1 MIKVFSNLLSR
12 FLLWR
17 VKHISQE
24 HFVLMLS
31 IVVGLITGLV
41 AVMLKYSAHK
51 IQHFVS
57 SGENNHVY
65 YFVFPLIGILI
76 VLLIRRIAKLPM
88 GEGVPAL
95 LYAISRRN
103 GILPPN
109 KMVDNAVGSAVTV
122 GFGGSVG
129 LEGPIVSTGAAIG
142 SNLARVMRLD
152 YKSRTLLMSCASA
165 AGISAI
171 FNAPIAGIIFTIE
184 IFSLDLTLSSLV
196 PLLLASSSGAISSIY
211 FSSDNNYLLP
221 YDVTELFNVNHTP
234 AYIGLA
240 ILCAL
245 FSVFFQKTYFKITGL
260 FEKKKNLNLTR
271 AIIGGVLLGALVL
284 LIPPLYGE
292 GYETVNALLTGN
304 EELVVHQNLF
314 KENITNIYGL
324 LALLLALSLVKIV
337 ATSITLGAG
346 GVGGIFAP
354 ALFTGSVLGYTYA
367 KALSAFDIMHV
378 NPSMFSL
385 MGMAGLLAG
394 VLHAPLTAVFMI
406 AEVSGGYKLF
416 VPIMITAALAYFFTK
431 SMTPYSIYHIALAKK
446 GDLLTHNKDKTI
458 LTLMKLESVI
468 EKDFVPVYQTMNLGD
483 LVEVFKKSSRNL
495 YPVLDKDE
503 RLVGVLTLEEF
514 KQLLFDHR
522 LHKTISVRDLMLAP
536 PALIDIEESM
546 DSVMAKFNT
555 SGAWNLPVVDKQR
568 YVGFISK
575 SKIFTA
581 YRNKLLEVSN

>member
-1 MIKVFSNLLSR
+1 MVKLFNKLFSQ

-17 VKHISQE
+17 VKHIPQE
-24 HFVLMLS
+24 HFILMLS
-31 IVVGLITGLV
+31 IAVGLVTGLV
-41 AVMLKYSAHK
+41 AVLLKYTAHA
-51 IQHFVS
+51 ISRFVS
-57 SGENNHVY
+57 GSDSNHVF

-76 VLLIRRIAKLPM
+76 VLVIRRVAKLPM

-109 KMVDNAVGSAVTV
+109 KMADNAVGSAITV

-171 FNAPIAGIIFTIE
+171 FNAPISGIIFTIE

-221 YDVTELFNVNHTP
+221 FEVTELFNVNDTP

-260 FEKKKNLNLTR
+260 FERRKNVNLTK
-271 AIIGGVLLGALVL
+271 ALVGGVILGALVL

-292 GYETVNALLTGN
+292 GYETVNALLSGN
-304 EELVVHQNLF
+304 ESLVLDQNLF
-314 KENITNIYGL
+314 KGHITNMYWMLGL
-324 LALLLALSLVKIV
+324 LFVLSLVKVV
-337 ATSITLGAG
+337 ATSVTLGAG

-354 ALFTGSVLGYTYA
+354 SLFTGSVLGYTYA

-378 NPSMFSL
+378 NPSTFSL

-416 VPIMITAALAYFFTK
+416 VPIMITSALAYFFTK
-431 SMTPYSIYHIALAKK
+431 SMTPYSIYHIALAQK
-446 GDLLTHNKDKTI
+446 GDLITHNKDKAI
-458 LTLMKLESVI
+458 LTLMKLESVV
-468 EKDFVPVYQTMNLGD
+468 EKDFIPVYQTMNLGD

-514 KQLLFDHR
+514 KQLLFDQR

-536 PALIDIEESM
+536 PALIERDESM
-546 DSVMAKFNT
+546 DSVMNKFNT
-555 SGAWNLPVVDKQR
+555 SGAWNLPVVDEGR

-581 YRNKLLEVSN
+581 YRKKLLEVSN